1 MPGNNSAIL
10 KRITNK
16 FIEYFVPKKN
26 TIFERYKFN
35 SRRQQADENV
45 DFVTALYLLAETCKY
60 GALKEEL
67 IHNRIVT
74 GVRDMRISK
83 HFGKLAANLIMEKV
97 LSMA

>member
-1 MPGNNSAIL
+1 MCQ
-10 KRITNK
+10 
-16 FIEYFVPKKN
+16 KKN

-45 DFVTALYLLAETCKY
+45 DSFVTALYLLAETCKY

-74 GVRDMRISK
+74 SVRDMRTSK
-83 HFGKLAANLIMEKV
+83 HFELAADLIMEKV
-97 LSMA
+97 LSMAR